1 MRRQR
6 IHGRSSRGAAI
17 VWLIAAVVALGV
29 GGFLFWGGRGEAEAA
44 EIALSTTA
52 GKEKLRVA
60 VVEAGQLK
68 AARSTDIYCKVRGG
82 ATILELVDEG
92 TWVKEGDVVVK
103 LDAKSL
109 EDDLTAQKIKYQN
122 ALAAKI
128 QAEKAREIQASKNQ
142 SDVDKG
148 NLDLALA
155 KTDLEKYVKG
165 DFPLKQK
172 QAESDQKLAASEEQ
186 TAKTKAE
193 DTAELV
199 ELDYAADTEK
209 QSDELAHQRAK
220 VKLEMS
226 IEQGK
231 LLETYERPRQM
242 QVLESD
248 VRQKE
253 SELDR
258 VKLRCEADIAQK
270 IADEESKKATY
281 SLERS
286 KLAELEEQLKNTTIL
301 APAAGL
307 VVYPVNQSGGMG
319 GRGGS
324 DRDRVEEG
332 ATARENQL
340 LLSLPDT
347 SEMVVS
353 VSVHESAMDKVKVG
367 QPALVNIDAIKDKS
381 YFGKVTFMAAL
392 PDSANQWLNPDLKV
406 YRCEVTLDGE
416 MTGLRPGMSASVEI
430 IVDELADVIA
440 LPIHAVYRRG
450 RRYFVYVA
458 DDDGKPKVQEV
469 KIGLHNEQ
477 RVAITSGLDVGTKVF
492 LSAPFGA
499 PEPDFPVETTAAAES
514 SMEELRQRAAAIQP
528 KSGAAPPA
536 GAPTGREGMT
546 AGGERAARG
555 GFGQM
560 PTGID
565 WSELGKLRGMDEAA
579 QEKWWDEKLATL
591 TAEQRQQWNAW
602 REQAKQFRAGGAG
615 AGGGDRRG
623 EGGGTEGSRPDGAR
637 PDAGGTPGATP
648 AAGTSGQGPNQ

>member
-1 MRRQR
+1 MRQGIRGER
-6 IHGRSSRGAAI
+6 ATRGAAI
-17 VWLIAAVVALGV
+17 VWLIAAVAALAV
-29 GGFLFWGGRGEAEAA
+29 GGFLIWGDRDEAA
-44 EIALSTTA
+44 TTEIALSTTA
-52 GKEKLRVA
+52 AREKLRVA
-60 VVEAGQLK
+60 VIEAGQLK

-92 TWVKEGDVVVK
+92 TWIKEGDTVVK

-142 SDVDKG
+142 SDIDKA

-155 KTDLEKYVKG
+155 KTDLEKYVNG

-199 ELDYAADTEK
+199 ELDYAAETEK

-231 LLETYERPRQM
+231 LLETYEKPRQM

-258 VKLRCEADIAQK
+258 VRLRCEADIAQK
-270 IADEESKKATY
+270 TADEESKKATY
-281 SLERS
+281 QLEKS
-286 KLAELEEQLKNTTIL
+286 KLAELEEQLKNTTIH

-353 VSVHESAMDKVKVG
+353 VSIHESAMDKVRVG
-367 QPALVNIDAIKDKS
+367 QPALVTIDAIKEKS
-381 YFGKVTFMAAL
+381 YFGKVTFMAPL

-406 YRCEVTLDGE
+406 YRCEITLDGD
-416 MTGLRPGMSASVEI
+416 MTGLRPGMSASAEI
-430 IVDELADVIA
+430 IVDELLDVVA

-450 RRYFVYVA
+450 QRYFVYVA
-458 DDDGKPKVQEV
+458 DSAGKPQVREV

-477 RVAITSGLDVGTKVF
+477 RVAVLEGIDLGAKVF
-492 LSAPFGA
+492 LSVPPGA
-499 PEPDFPVETTAAAES
+499 PEPDFPVETKVAAET

-528 KSGAAPPA
+528 KSGAAPA
-536 GAPTGREGMT
+536 TTAP
-546 AGGERAARG
+546 
-555 GFGQM
+555 
-560 PTGID
+560 
-565 WSELGKLRGMDEAA
+565 
-579 QEKWWDEKLATL
+579 
-591 TAEQRQQWNAW
+591 
-602 REQAKQFRAGGAG
+602 G
-615 AGGGDRRG
+615 AGGPP
-623 EGGGTEGSRPDGAR
+623 GGAPGAA
-637 PDAGGTPGATP
+637 PGAGGD
-648 AAGTSGQGPNQ
+648 